1 MARLPV
7 IDPDTATGESKQR
20 FARVK
25 SALGVIHNMTKV
37 MANSAALPDG
47 YPALAGAL
55 TNGKL
60 DAGTR
65 ELIAITVAEVNGCEY
80 CLSAHTYI
88 GANVAK
94 LDAAELDRARD
105 AANSDARTQAILIFA
120 SSLAQTRG
128 HLDADAM

>member
-7 IDPDTATGESKQR
+7 VDPDTATGESKQL

-25 SALGVIHNMTKV
+25 SALGVIPNMTKV
-37 MANSAALPDG
+37 MANSPALLDG
-47 YPALAGAL
+47 YLALAGAL

-94 LDAAELDRARD
+94 LDASL
-105 AANSDARTQAILIFA
+105 DARQ
-120 SSLAQTRG
+120 LAHRRRFLPTESGLFEFREPLSAREG
-128 HLDADAM
+128 V